1 MADRRGAGGGRRG
14 GGDRAG
20 LRSQDAGS
28 QPAVPRGG
36 PGNRRALLSRH
47 RRDGAGRRHR
57 GGRTRGGRRGG
68 AGRFGRGRGGVFG
81 ARRRRG
87 AASGRHRH
95 RDRRGPPAG
104 ARRGT
109 PVRRRAALSGPARPS
124 PSARLRPRARHGT
137 DGTPG
142 AAPAPCGR
150 ARVIPL
156 ALFLLACATVYV
168 GTVEAAFTTLM
179 RLSLRLGAERRG
191 RLERLGYLDD
201 PLRLFVPVRVLQG
214 VLVVAV
220 TVLSMAAL
228 DARDSTAVALMAAG
242 LVAFVLVCG
251 YVLPVVIVRRDPERV
266 LEALLPSLRVPVAV
280 LQPLTRPLI
289 RLLRRAS
296 RRVGAAAMAGGGPTK
311 GRDDRTSAD
320 GRAELEE
327 QEERRLLQSVV
338 EFGETLV
345 REVMT
350 PRPDIVAV
358 KADATLDELRALFTE
373 EQYSRL
379 PVFEHSLDTVLGFV
393 FVKDLVTLSDTP
405 GDERVVARLLRPAH
419 TVPETKR
426 VADLLKELQ
435 QARVQS
441 AIVHD
446 EYGGTAGLVTIEDVI
461 EEIVGEIRDEYD
473 VEADPIVDEG
483 SGSFVFTGRVSVDDL
498 SKRLDVII
506 EPQGFETVAGYLLA
520 RLGRVPQEG
529 ESFEVDGLSVDVLEA
544 ERRRLHRVR
553 LRRTSAAALESPA

>member
-1 MADRRGAGGGRRG
+1 M
-14 GGDRAG
+14 
-20 LRSQDAGS
+20 
-28 QPAVPRGG
+28 
-36 PGNRRALLSRH
+36 
-47 RRDGAGRRHR
+47 
-57 GGRTRGGRRGG
+57 
-68 AGRFGRGRGGVFG
+68 
-81 ARRRRG
+81 
-87 AASGRHRH
+87 
-95 RDRRGPPAG
+95 
-104 ARRGT
+104 
-109 PVRRRAALSGPARPS
+109 
-124 PSARLRPRARHGT
+124 
-137 DGTPG
+137 
-142 AAPAPCGR
+142 
-150 ARVIPL
+150 IPL

-191 RLERLGYLDD
+191 RLDRLGYLDD
-201 PLRLFVPVRVLQG
+201 PLRLFVPVRVLQS

-220 TVLSMAAL
+220 AVLTMVGA
-228 DARDSTAVALMAAG
+228 DVQERTTVALMVAG

-251 YVLPVVIVRRDPERV
+251 YVLPVVIVRRNPERV
-266 LEALLPSLRVPVAV
+266 LEALLPSLQVPVAV

-296 RRVGAAAMAGGGPTK
+296 RRVNGAAGGNG
-311 GRDDRTSAD
+311 GAAQRSDGHASAE
-320 GRAELEE
+320 GRAEKEE
-327 QEERRLLQSVV
+327 QQERQLLQSVF

-358 KADATLDELRALFTE
+358 TADATLDELRALFAE

-393 FVKDLVTLSDTP
+393 FVKDLVSLSDTP
-405 GDERVVARLLRPAH
+405 GDERVVPRLQRPAH

-435 QARVQS
+435 EARVQS

-446 EYGGTAGLVTIEDVI
+446 EYGGTAGLVTIEDLI

-483 SGSFVFTGRVSVDDL
+483 AGSFVFTGRVSIDDL
-498 SKRLDVII
+498 SKRLDVAI

-553 LRRTSAAALESPA
+553 LRRRSAAVETPA